1 MYYIKLSDY
10 AKKFGITY
18 RTAWNRYKR
27 GKFPDALKDETG
39 HVCLS
44 ISHFIK
50 DEDVR
55 VAVYAR
61 VSSSENKSNLDS
73 QAERLISYCNAR

>member
-27 GKFPDALKDETG
+27 GKFPDAIKDETG
-39 HVCLS
+39 HVYGNLTVLS
-44 ISHFIK
+44 RAENSSGGQAMWNCFIWK
-50 DEDVR
+50 K
-55 VAVYAR
+55 Y
-61 VSSSENKSNLDS
+61 
-73 QAERLISYCNAR
+73 